1 MFEKSMELHG
11 LKEIRAIYTD
21 ETIRVYQAYSETIAN
36 EAVSLGTFGNHF
48 SLNRMTWIKP
58 SFLWMM
64 YRCGWTEKEG
74 QERVL
79 AIDIKRSAFEQIVKS
94 AVESTYQ
101 EEMGISMDEWKDKV
115 KNSDVRCQWDPERD
129 IWGNPLNY
137 RSIQLGIR
145 GKAVQ
150 QYVNDWIVKIT
161 DITEYVKELN
171 EKKKAGEDIS
181 DLMPK
186 EKVYPLEIKEN
197 PAKCNI

>member
-21 ETIRVYQAYSETIAN
+21 ETIQVYQAYSETIAN
-36 EAVSLGTFGNHF
+36 EAVALGTFGNHF